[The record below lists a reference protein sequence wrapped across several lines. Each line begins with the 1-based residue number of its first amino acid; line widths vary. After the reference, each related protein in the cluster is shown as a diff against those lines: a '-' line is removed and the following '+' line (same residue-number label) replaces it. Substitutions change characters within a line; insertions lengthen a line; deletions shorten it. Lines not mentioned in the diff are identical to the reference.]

1 MRPCAWHMVCSR
13 GAKVAWIA
21 STELKRLSN
30 QTGVG
35 MWDRIVKNQEAD
47 ERQLNLLEWGAVIYL
62 LSPVLCFLVGWF
74 DWRVSGFMATMLA
87 WVITVLWRQTQ
98 KIGTFFGNLS
108 WGQVICCLLV
118 ALFWVSCIGLVGFF
132 RLNMDWATR
141 MPILRDLA
149 QLSWPIG
156 YAQPDGVSWVLRF
169 PSGYYLIPAGL
180 SQILGGG
187 ESEARVL
194 LWLWTVVGAFL
205 FLTLLC
211 NSVRDF
217 SDRGWVA
224 IGVALS
230 VCVGFSGMDALGQW
244 LTLQGWPALG
254 DHLEWWVG
262 IHYQYSSN
270 TTLMFFVPNHALA
283 GWLAALIVWRH
294 QRSGLAW
301 LPAIALMLGVELW
314 SPLVAI
320 GLVPFLLG
328 VAWLGRTD
336 SWRTDVLR
344 FEFIGCGLL
353 MGMVGAYLT
362 LGVSSRDGAAP
373 EAGDP
378 GLASSVMEFMIFT
391 LLEWALL
398 AWVVGR
404 KIKLRWVFIV
414 AVIELLL
421 FPFFHFGPG
430 NDLVMRGSIP
440 ALTVLMLVV
449 IEFLLV
455 RGDFFIQRR
464 RIVVLMMMVGLVTPL
479 NEFYRNTF
487 FRRVDYMSQGH
498 NFVEISGTPWHY
510 VARFDPSHWL
520 WRWMAP
526 PAMVPAGQTLQ
537 TQPTD

>member
-1 MRPCAWHMVCSR
+1 MWSQ
-13 GAKVAWIA
+13 IA
-21 STELKRLSN
+21 
-30 QTGVG
+30 
-35 MWDRIVKNQEAD
+35 KNQGAD
-47 ERQLNLLEWGAVIYL
+47 ERQINLLEFGAVIYL
-62 LSPVLCFLVGWF
+62 LSPVLFFLVGWF
-74 DWRVSGFMATMLA
+74 DGHVGGFMAAVLA
-87 WVITVLWRQTQ
+87 WVITVLWRQAQ
-98 KIGTFFGNLS
+98 KNGRLFGHLS
-108 WGQVICCLLV
+108 NAQVICCLLV
-118 ALFWVSCIGLVGFF
+118 AVFWVSCIGLVGFF
-132 RLNMDWATR
+132 RLNTDWATR
-141 MPILRDLA
+141 MPVLRDLA

-156 YAQPDGVSWVLRF
+156 YAQPGGIDWVLRF
-169 PSGYYLIPAGL
+169 PSGYYLVPAGL
-180 SQILGGG
+180 SQVFGGG
-187 ESEARVL
+187 ENQARIL
-194 LWLWTVVGAFL
+194 LWLWTVVGVFL

-211 NSVRDF
+211 SSVRDF

-262 IHYQYSSN
+262 INFQYSSN

-294 QRSGLAW
+294 QRSGLAG

-320 GLVPFLLG
+320 GLLPFLLG

-344 FEFIGCGLL
+344 LEFIGCGLL
-353 MGMVGAYLT
+353 AGLVGAYLT

-373 EAGDP
+373 VADDP
-378 GLASSVMEFMIFT
+378 GLAFSVMEFMIFT

-404 KIKLRWVFIV
+404 KIRPRWVFVV

-440 ALTVLMLVV
+440 ALTLLMLVV

-455 RGDFFIQRR
+455 RGHFFIQRR
-464 RIVVLMMMVGLVTPL
+464 RVVVLMLMVGLVTPL

-487 FRRVDYMSQGH
+487 FHRVDYMSQGRH
-498 NFVEISGTPWHY
+498 FVEISGTPWHY
-510 VARFDPSHWL
+510 VARFDPGHWL

-526 PAMVPAGQTLQ
+526 PVMVPAGQTLQ
-537 TQPTD
+537 TQPSD